1 MALVYAPFVHVQYS
15 GVATY
20 FMVKGSIRS
29 ADDPNSSIF
38 FLPRLRERVAA
49 ERKATQFS
57 DVGAG
62 GSLVPRRSLSST
74 RPGLV
79 PVSPSDPRLVCRGG
93 WIISTPVSSSS
104 CPTASTSRTCNHIP
118 IHLAG
123 ASARG
128 ARQLKETSANEENHA
143 LGGSFAPLA
152 VDVQS
157 EALSVE
163 PERALEVGGTHQ
175 HPTGEIFPDY
185 VTLSK

>member
-1 MALVYAPFVHVQYS
+1 MALRGRQRAP
-15 GVATY
+15 
-20 FMVKGSIRS
+20 
-29 ADDPNSSIF
+29 SSILTLFAF
-38 FLPRLRERVAA
+38 FRVGVAA
-49 ERKATQFS
+49 ERNATQLS
-57 DVGAG
+57 DVGG
-62 GSLVPRRSLSST
+62 GSHRGPRRSLSST